1 MPLVSGRNHV
11 LDVYAEAAERQW
23 VLPCFCTENLT
34 TTEAVLAATLE
45 RGQLLGQDD
54 LPICLGI
61 TSQYPGRTQAAYY
74 THTRRWDTGLKLYLA
89 DLRVL
94 TEPPSPFA
102 NLRVLAHLD
111 HTQHDADRPL
121 LAWDLTPFSSIM
133 FDASTLPWEENIAA
147 TARFME
153 TRGHEIVVEGACDV
167 VKDATLD
174 EPVEDD
180 ELTTPERA
188 EQYARQTGVDLI
200 VANLGTEHRA
210 RAAQLRYHD
219 DLARLIR
226 DRVGHRIVLHGS
238 SSVPP
243 EHLRS
248 LYQDGVC
255 KVNVW
260 TTLERDS
267 SPRLLAEMVRHAARI
282 AGPRA
287 AQQLAAEGLLGPSA
301 DLTSRAEM
309 AYFATCHRQDI
320 VFSSMKQIV
329 FHYLNLWYH

>member
-1 MPLVSGRNHV
+1 MPLVTGRSHV
-11 LDVYAEAAERQW
+11 LEVYAEAAEHQW
-23 VLPCFCTENLT
+23 VIPCFCSENLT
-34 TTEAVLAATLE
+34 TTEAVLSATLE
-45 RGQLLGQDD
+45 RGMKLGRDD

-61 TSQYPGRTQAAYY
+61 TNQYPGRTQSAFY
-74 THTRRWDTGLKLYLA
+74 THTRRWDTGLRLFMA

-94 TEPPSPFA
+94 TEPGSPFA

-111 HTQHDADRPL
+111 HTQHDVDQAL
-121 LAWDLTPFSSIM
+121 LAWDLRAFSSIM

-180 ELTTPERA
+180 ELTTPDRA
-188 EQYARQTGVDLI
+188 EEYMRQTGVDLI

-226 DRVGHRIVLHGS
+226 DRVGYRLVLHGS

-243 EHLRS
+243 DHLRS
-248 LYQDGVC
+248 LYADGVC

-267 SPRLLAEMVRHAARI
+267 SPRLLSEMVRHAAQV

-287 AQQLAAEGLLGPSA
+287 AQELAACGLLGPQA
-301 DLTSRAEM
+301 DLSSRADM
-309 AYFATCHRQDI
+309 AYFATCYRQDI

-329 FHYLNLWYH
+329 ARYLDLWYH

>member
-1 MPLVSGRNHV
+1 MPLVTGRNQV
-11 LDVYAEAAERQW
+11 LDIYAEAAEHHW
-23 VLPCFCTENLT
+23 VMPCFCTENLT
-34 TTEAVLAATLE
+34 TIEAVLAATLE
-45 RGQLLGQDD
+45 RGRQMGRDD
-54 LPICLGI
+54 LPICLAI
-61 TSQYPGRTQAAYY
+61 TTQYPGRTQAAYY
-74 THTRRWDTGLKLYLA
+74 THTRRWDTGLRLFLA

-94 TEPPSPFA
+94 TQPESPFA

-111 HTQHDADRPL
+111 HTQHDIDRPL
-121 LAWDLTPFSSIM
+121 LEWDLTPFSSIM

-147 TARFME
+147 TAQFVE
-153 TRGHEIVVEGACDV
+153 TRGGDIVVEGACDII
-167 VKDATLD
+167 KDATLD
-174 EPVEDD
+174 QPVEED

-188 EQYARQTGVDLI
+188 EEYLRHTGVDLI

-210 RAAQLRYHD
+210 RAAQLFYHG

-226 DRVGHRIVLHGS
+226 DRVGHRLVLHGS

-243 EHLRS
+243 EHLQY

-255 KVNVW
+255 KANVW

-267 SPRLLAEMVRHAARI
+267 SPRLLSDMVRHAAGI
-282 AGPRA
+282 AGPRV
-287 AQQLAAEGLLGPSA
+287 AQQLAADGLLGPAA

-309 AYFATCHRQDI
+309 AYFATCYRQDI

-329 FHYLNLWYH
+329 SHYLDLWYH